1 MSAATSEIND
11 DNLIAPVHQRLDSID
26 FLRGIVMVIMLL
38 DHTRDFVHSEATRFD
53 ATDLSRTNIILFFT
67 RWITHFC
74 APVFVFLAGT
84 SIYLQLLR
92 GKSKEELTKFLITR
106 GLWLIVL
113 EFTVVRFGFLFNV
126 DYSFFGAPQV
136 IWVIGVSMIILAA
149 LIRLPVRTV
158 GIIGIVMI
166 ALHNL
171 LDGIGVPPTAVPTAL
186 QKIWMLLHQQGG
198 FPLFGNHLTVF
209 VLYPLIPWV
218 GVMMAGYFSG
228 VIYGWEKERR
238 QKFLIRCGVILIL
251 LFIAI
256 RAINIY
262 GDPNRWASQ
271 KNLEFTILSFI
282 NTTKYPSSLL
292 FLLMTLGPA
301 MLILAYAEKT
311 NRNALGRAFV
321 TFGRVP
327 MFYYIL
333 QWMAAHSLAVLISYL
348 AGKSIAHFFMNFP
361 DAFINVPPD
370 AGFNLAVVYAV
381 WILGVLLLYPL
392 CLWFS
397 KVKQRRKD
405 WWLSYI

>member
-1 MSAATSEIND
+1 MKNGNELNP
-11 DNLIAPVHQRLDSID
+11 NNPIASVRPRLDSID

-38 DHTRDFVHSEATRFD
+38 DHTRDFVHSDATRFD
-53 ATDLSRTNIILFFT
+53 PSDLSRTNIILFFT
-67 RWITHFC
+67 RWITHYC

-113 EFTVVRFGFLFNV
+113 EFTVVRVGFLFNV
-126 DYSFFGAPQV
+126 DYSLFGLPQV

-149 LIRLPVRTV
+149 FIRLPVRIV
-158 GIIGIVMI
+158 GIIGIAMI
-166 ALHNL
+166 ALHNS
-171 LDGIGVPPTAVPTAL
+171 LDGIGVAPTATPNTL
-186 QKIWMLLHQQGG
+186 QKLWLILHQQGF
-198 FPLFGNHLTVF
+198 FPLFENGPAVF

-218 GVMMAGYFSG
+218 GVMMAGYFFG
-228 VIYGWEKERR
+228 VVYSWEKERR
-238 QKFLIRCGVILIL
+238 QKFLIRCGIILIL
-251 LFIAI
+251 LFVII

-262 GDPNRWASQ
+262 GDPSRWALQ
-271 KNLEFTILSFI
+271 KNFAFTILSFI
-282 NTTKYPSSLL
+282 NTTKYPPSLL

-301 MLILAYAEKT
+301 LLFLAYAEKT
-311 NRNALGRAFV
+311 NRNALGRALV

-327 MFYYIL
+327 MFYYLL
-333 QWMAAHSLAVLISYL
+333 QWFVAHGFAVILSYL
-348 AGKSIAHFFMNFP
+348 AGKSIAHFFMKFP
-361 DAFINVPPD
+361 DFFTKAPPD
-370 AGFNLAVVYAV
+370 AGFNLAIVYAT
-381 WILGVLLLYPL
+381 WIFGVLLLYPL

>member
-1 MSAATSEIND
+1 MNNDNQSASVR
-11 DNLIAPVHQRLDSID
+11 PRLDSID

-74 APVFVFLAGT
+74 APIFVFLAGT

-106 GLWLIVL
+106 GLWLILL
-113 EFTVVRFGFLFNV
+113 EFTVVRVGFLFNV

-149 LIRLPVRTV
+149 FIRLPVHIV

-171 LDGIGVPPTAVPTAL
+171 LDGIGVAPTATPTTL
-186 QKIWMLLHQQGG
+186 QKLWMILHQQGF
-198 FPLFGNHLTVF
+198 FPLFENGPTVF
-209 VLYPLIPWV
+209 ILYPLIPWV
-218 GVMMAGYFSG
+218 GVMMAGYFFG
-228 VIYGWEKERR
+228 VIYSWDKERR
-238 QKFLIRCGVILIL
+238 QKFLIRCGIILIL
-251 LFIAI
+251 LFVVI
-256 RAINIY
+256 RATNIY
-262 GDPNRWASQ
+262 GDPSRWASQ
-271 KNLEFTILSFI
+271 KNFVFTILSFI

-301 MLILAYAEKT
+301 MLILAYAERT
-311 NRNALGRAFV
+311 NRNTLGNALV

-327 MFYYIL
+327 MFYYLL
-333 QWMAAHSLAVLISYL
+333 QWFTAHGLAVILSYL
-348 AGKSIAHFFMNFP
+348 AGKSIAHFFMKFP

-370 AGFNLAVVYAV
+370 AGFNLAVVYAA

-397 KVKQRRKD
+397 KMKQRRKD